1 LRPYPPR
8 QFSYRALTW
17 FVRTWIAAQVLLN
30 VLLLFM
36 LLNTDEALSILHS
49 FHVAIPSDSTIVL
62 WNVVNLIAMIPPL
75 GALLLR
81 GRLSQ
86 RKLRGR

>member
-30 VLLLFM
+30 VLLLFV
-36 LLNTDEALSILHS
+36 LPNTDEPLSILHP
-49 FHVAIPSDSTIVL
+49 FHVAILSDSTIVL